1 MAGMSFPAPPGMG
14 YGPMTPPAPVLLPGG
29 PMAPAGPSRGPLA
42 QIDELAVPFAY
53 DRITQEVRRRKGMM
67 IMRIVS
73 FGITAAILIG
83 LQIWRNAKN
92 VDSQIF
98 GWPYFLAL
106 GISLGVSLGFLGYAI
121 FRWVRARQR
130 AQALRPGPVVI
141 IARPGV
147 ELSGEQVP
155 WSRISALQA
164 RSQFSGDTFLVH
176 RTDEPPLE
184 VAFDLLDIAPSSL
197 DSAARAFSGGRVG
210 VDFAKMDN

>member
-14 YGPMTPPAPVLLPGG
+14 YGPM
-29 PMAPAGPSRGPLA
+29 APAGPVLPTGPTSAGGPPRGALA
-42 QIDELAVPFAY
+42 QIDELGVPYAY
-53 DRITQEVRRRKGMM
+53 DRITSEVRRRKSMM

-73 FGITAAILIG
+73 LGITALILIG
-83 LQIWRNAKN
+83 LQIWRHTKN
-92 VDSQIF
+92 VDSQVF

-106 GISLGVSLGFLGYAI
+106 GVSLGVSLGFLGYAI

-130 AQALRPGPVVI
+130 ARALRTGPVVI
-141 IARPGV
+141 IARPGL
-147 ELSGEQVP
+147 ELAGEQVR
-155 WSRISALQA
+155 WSQIAGLQA
-164 RSQFSGDTFLVH
+164 RSQFSGDVFIVH
-176 RTDEPPLE
+176 RTDGPPLQ